1 MSFVV
6 ISSHESIEGKDLQQP
21 GESIAVY
28 ATESPAR
35 ERYRSRVDALT
46 RRGGDAPAADSEGAI
61 TWVVLLKLP
70 IPAEDIDEALETLEI
85 IIEETDDI
93 AGELGDLVVDYHG
106 MHYTPSGASEYPR
119 ERAIEN
125 LHAWLS

>member
-6 ISSHESIEGKDLQQP
+6 VSSHESIEGKDLQQP

-28 ATESPAR
+28 AAESPAR
-35 ERYRSRVDALT
+35 ERYQSRVDALART
-46 RRGGDAPAADSEGAI
+46 GSDAPSADSAGAI

-93 AGELGDLVVDYHG
+93 AGELGDLVVAYHG
-106 MHYTPSGASEYPR
+106 RHYAPSGASDYPR